1 MLHESSRGCRIG
13 YCSASLYNN
22 RQKQRSLYDNKM
34 SDSSSSSG
42 GGGSSVASDDVAY
55 LDFTGNTF
63 LDDLRQMKEDDTV
76 SKLAANDLFEC
87 IQDMTDDGWEQLGRD
102 ISNSNCLQDI
112 EFSNCLN
119 DQNMSFFFRGL
130 TRSSSIKSCLFYNGF
145 GFNGVQSM
153 VPFLQNANNLVDLD
167 ITGNNITSTG
177 FNLLFRALRDS
188 PIKHL
193 CVNHCGLDS
202 IEIDGDS
209 IPNNLRILFLI
220 GNEIDADGCRGLA
233 KLLQRE
239 NATLEQLHLRQNKID
254 DEGISILANALRTN
268 TSLSF
273 IDLQNNVGFTI
284 EGMKLLL
291 KLLND
296 ISSIKATLQSNHTLQ
311 GIICDD
317 SFEGTDVVRK
327 LKQIFQINK
336 NGAGREKV
344 ICTQLDSKLRAE
356 MCSLQGLEHS
366 GKPLTEMGPLL
377 LPEVLEIVGNRH
389 VLSGFYES
397 FRTSVAD
404 LWTTINRE
412 VWLQQKIE
420 EISQEIDVLAAKR
433 LELEKQREAFGV
445 EVAEMRQQSAAVA
458 NDGSRSSKRPRMA

>member
-1 MLHESSRGCRIG
+1 
-13 YCSASLYNN
+13 
-22 RQKQRSLYDNKM
+22 M
-34 SDSSSSSG
+34 SDSCSSSG

-63 LDDLRQMKEDDTV
+63 LDDLRRMREDDTV
-76 SKLAANDLFEC
+76 SKLVANGLFEC
-87 IQDMTDDGWEQLGRD
+87 IQDMTDDCWEQLGRD

-119 DQNMSFFFRGL
+119 DHKMTFFFRGL
-130 TRSSSIKSCLFYNGF
+130 TRSSSTRSLGLFGNGF
-145 GFNGVQSM
+145 GFSGVQSM
-153 VPFLQNANNLVDLD
+153 VPFLQNANNLVDLN
-167 ITGNNITSTG
+167 INYNNITPEG
-177 FNLLFRALRDS
+177 FNLLFRALRNS
-188 PIKHL
+188 PIITL
-193 CVNHCGLDS
+193 RACHCGLDA
-202 IEIDGDS
+202 IEIDVDS
-209 IPNNLRILFLI
+209 IPNNLQSLLLI

-239 NATLEQLHLRQNKID
+239 NASLEQLLLGLNKID
-254 DEGISILANALRTN
+254 DEGISILVNALRTN
-268 TSLSF
+268 TSLKL
-273 IDLQNNVGFTI
+273 IDLQNNVGLTL

-291 KLLND
+291 NLVND

-327 LKQIFQINK
+327 LKQILQINI

-356 MCSLQGLEHS
+356 MCSLQGIEHL
-366 GKPLTEMGPLL
+366 GKPLTEIGPLL
-377 LPEVLEIVGNRH
+377 LPEVLEIVGNH
-389 VLSGFYES
+389 HGLSGFYES
-397 FRTSVAD
+397 FRTSLAD

-420 EISQEIDVLAAKR
+420 EISQEIDVLATKK

-458 NDGSRSSKRPRMA
+458 NDGSHSSKRPRMA